1 MASSPSTS
9 TAAKANITLGGA
21 GAHGYRLAPLADVA
35 AFIPASRHLPRIAS
49 EEEMRGNGVGV
60 TEIAM
65 QLLEKV
71 EELTLHA
78 IEQGKRNAELYR
90 KLKQ

>member
-1 MASSPSTS
+1 MASRPSTS

-49 EEEMRGNGVGV
+49 AEEMHRDGVGV
-60 TEIAM
+60 NEIAM

-71 EELTLHA
+71 EEMILHA
-78 IEQGKRNAELYR
+78 IEQDKRIAELER

>member
-1 MASSPSTS
+1 MHLDGGET
-9 TAAKANITLGGA
+9 NITPGGD

-35 AFIPASRHLPRIAS
+35 AFIAANRHLPGIAPA
-49 EEEMRGNGVGV
+49 EEMRRDGVGV

-78 IEQGKRNAELYR
+78 IEQDKRIAELER

>member
-1 MASSPSTS
+1 
-9 TAAKANITLGGA
+9 
-21 GAHGYRLAPLADVA
+21 
-35 AFIPASRHLPRIAS
+35 
-49 EEEMRGNGVGV
+49 MRRNGVGV

-78 IEQGKRNAELYR
+78 IEQDKRIAELER